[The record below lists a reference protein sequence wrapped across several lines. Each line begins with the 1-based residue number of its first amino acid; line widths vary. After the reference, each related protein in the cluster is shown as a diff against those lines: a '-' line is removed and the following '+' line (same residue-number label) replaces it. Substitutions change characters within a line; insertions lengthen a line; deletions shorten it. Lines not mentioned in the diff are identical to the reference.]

1 MFNNKIEVLINL
13 FTFEKGE
20 IKILLFKKHDEPYKG
35 YWMLPSNLMLNKE
48 TLWECADAT
57 LKEKVGVTDIY
68 KETCEVFSDIDR
80 IPDTRIV
87 GISILGI
94 IDTVKVNMSFD
105 IKEESEW
112 FNINDIPKTIYD
124 NGEII
129 KNAVEKLKKEL
140 LNTKL
145 LKIFFPSDFTL
156 PELQKLFEQ
165 ILNKKLD
172 RRNFRKKILK
182 LDIIEDTMEKNISM
196 TGRPAKLYK
205 FKDIEDKDLF

>member
-129 KNAVEKLKKEL
+129 KNALEKLKKEL